1 MQKVSEATITPN
13 ENFNVEEACMSL
25 NKAMK
30 GLGTDEMRIITVVCS
45 HSNEQ
50 RQQIKSHYL
59 TMYGSV
65 SLFKLIKLITQRLM
79 IFFLFI

>member
-1 MQKVSEATITPN
+1 MQKALEATITPN

-30 GLGTDEMRIITVVCS
+30 GLGTDEMRIITALCA

-50 RQQIKSHYL
+50 RQKIKSHYL
-59 TMYGSV
+59 TMYGGV
-65 SLFKLIKLITQRLM
+65 SELRK
-79 IFFLFI
+79 